1 MHIAEDSGGV
11 TRLPQRPLDRRWSL
25 SASRLGRWQVSLRVT
40 LVTLLVGLLLATVSS
55 IAVVEFVTTSR
66 SIQELESRFF
76 SMLSIAVNG
85 RVQTYLEPAIPVL
98 EEARTRAQYGRL
110 VVDDVDELA
119 AFLVDRLRYQKNLSW
134 LSYSDNAT
142 GRFVGA
148 WRDADG
154 TIVLNQSSP
163 AVDDGRPVEAV
174 VGADGDR
181 RPLYRELPGGYDPRQ
196 RGWYAQARASD
207 GIIWTDPFE
216 FNEGRMGITAAVAV
230 RAPDTNQLRGVF
242 TADFFLDD
250 VSRFLADLVEGQPGR
265 AAVLSRKGEV
275 IARSYAPDATG
286 PAMLAAGLGAAP
298 MSLAAMRVDEPVS
311 FPFEYGGVRYI
322 ATGQVFRVA
331 GGLEWATAYWVPE
344 AQFLD
349 VVYYNQRFAAAAG
362 LLFLA
367 IAVGLGVL
375 LSHRVA
381 SPLHGIARDMEQI
394 GQFQLSL
401 APLPASFIKEIAV
414 VSDAVERMKA
424 SLRSFGRY
432 VPTELVRELLARGEE
447 ARLGGETRC
456 LTIQF
461 TDVESFTH
469 ISERLAPAEVVHH
482 LAEYLAIVTS
492 AVREHAGTL
501 DKFMGD
507 GTLALFN
514 APQSVPDHAARG
526 CRAALC
532 AQRRLRDLQ
541 PQWERE
547 GKPTFRARVGLH
559 TGDALVG
566 NIGTPERFGY
576 TAVGDAV
583 NLASRLEGLNKLYGT
598 YILAS
603 EQVCAAAG
611 PGFEW
616 RRLDR
621 VAVMGRSVSTLVS
634 ELLGERGEVAPDVLR
649 ARDLY
654 EEALEAYFARRFEE
668 AASGFRAAA
677 ALRPDDRAARMMAR
691 RAEDLEIFQPA
702 ADWDGVHLQTAK

>member
-1 MHIAEDSGGV
+1 
-11 TRLPQRPLDRRWSL
+11 
-25 SASRLGRWQVSLRVT
+25 
-40 LVTLLVGLLLATVSS
+40 
-55 IAVVEFVTTSR
+55 
-66 SIQELESRFF
+66 
-76 SMLSIAVNG
+76 
-85 RVQTYLEPAIPVL
+85 
-98 EEARTRAQYGRL
+98 
-110 VVDDVDELA
+110 
-119 AFLVDRLRYQKNLSW
+119 
-134 LSYSDNAT
+134 
-142 GRFVGA
+142 
-148 WRDADG
+148 
-154 TIVLNQSSP
+154 
-163 AVDDGRPVEAV
+163 
-174 VGADGDR
+174 
-181 RPLYRELPGGYDPRQ
+181 
-196 RGWYAQARASD
+196 
-207 GIIWTDPFE
+207 
-216 FNEGRMGITAAVAV
+216 
-230 RAPDTNQLRGVF
+230 VF
-242 TADFFLDD
+242 
-250 VSRFLADLVEGQPGR
+250 Q
-265 AAVLSRKGEV
+265 
-275 IARSYAPDATG
+275 
-286 PAMLAAGLGAAP
+286 
-298 MSLAAMRVDEPVS
+298 
-311 FPFEYGGVRYI
+311 
-322 ATGQVFRVA
+322 VA

-349 VVYYNQRFAAAAG
+349 VVYYNQRFAAAVG
-362 LLFLA
+362 LLFLT

-401 APLPASFIKEIAV
+401 APLPATFIKEIAV
-414 VSDAVERMKA
+414 VSDSVDRMKA

-461 TDVESFTH
+461 TDVESFTR

-482 LAEYLAIVTS
+482 LAEYLAIVTN

-514 APQSVPDHAARG
+514 APQPVPDHAARA

-621 VAVMGRSVSTLVS
+621 VAVMGRSAGTLVS
-634 ELLGERGEVAPDVLR
+634 ELLGECGEVAPDVLR

-654 EEALEAYFARRFEE
+654 EQALDAYFARQFDE
-668 AASGFRAAA
+668 AAHGFRAAA

-691 RAEDLEIFQPA
+691 RADDLEIFQPA